1 MKEKNKKEVK
11 DWYISATHYLTS
23 GFIIPFFVGLLAFVI
38 IFYTAGEENFP
49 KFVLHLR
56 FLWLVSLWFGV
67 IYSSKYLEKTYI
79 IKNSDKIINLSTLY
93 FLIIGILY
101 RMYNFSLEVDYFIDF
116 LFFFVAV
123 LVFYFASKKYLK
135 NNATN

>member
-49 KFVLHLR
+49 KFVLPLS

>member
-49 KFVLHLR
+49 KFVLPLS

-93 FLIIGILY
+93 FLIIV
-101 RMYNFSLEVDYFIDF
+101 FSFF
-116 LFFFVAV
+116 LQE
-123 LVFYFASKKYLK
+123 KYLNLDK
-135 NNATN
+135 TFSIHFCRSFLGFSMAV